1 VLKRYT
7 AKNGVLIDS
16 VTSERTVQIAN
27 EQVIPEWGI
36 SVNLEQYK
44 YFVYSGV
51 APAPNNFVTEPIEAT
66 LEFADSSRA
75 WLMGVPDADGF
86 EPQNWI
92 MSGKV
97 ADEENPDGCYSD
109 NQNKDP
115 DEIYENLLGGI
126 LTHFSLLRTCGPAAP
141 IAANSNL
148 NIGTTITQSFMS
160 QANGVDLVFT
170 PDKSKWTRAV
180 VVELCQEPGLAQGGG
195 IVSKPRNRA
204 SVDKNGLSV
213 GQPGYNAADGELTSA
228 TGMGWF
234 PGYAIDIETGR
245 RLNIAFAEN
254 SFLGGENGSDMI
266 WNPTSRFYDN
276 VGNPVFGG
284 QHMVYVIGEDVGES
298 GMPIYDNGATFFEWI
313 NGTNSSQNRDA
324 WRSVTWVMY
333 PMLIPGRDLLATDIK
348 VRVRVKKS
356 FANQVFSNENEGR
369 PMFEW
374 NMDRIA
380 TMVNQDEA
388 LAEALEMIN
397 VVPNPYYAFS
407 QYERDRV
414 DNRVKITNLPEKCN
428 IKIFNVRGKLI
439 NAFDKDSPIT
449 SLDWDLKN
457 FKGIPIAGGVYIIHI
472 EVPGIGE
479 KILKLFGGIRQP
491 DLENL

>member
-1 VLKRYT
+1 
-7 AKNGVLIDS
+7 
-16 VTSERTVQIAN
+16 
-27 EQVIPEWGI
+27 
-36 SVNLEQYK
+36 
-44 YFVYSGV
+44 
-51 APAPNNFVTEPIEAT
+51 
-66 LEFADSSRA
+66 
-75 WLMGVPDADGF
+75 
-86 EPQNWI
+86 
-92 MSGKV
+92 
-97 ADEENPDGCYSD
+97 
-109 NQNKDP
+109 
-115 DEIYENLLGGI
+115 
-126 LTHFSLLRTCGPAAP
+126 
-141 IAANSNL
+141 
-148 NIGTTITQSFMS
+148 
-160 QANGVDLVFT
+160 
-170 PDKSKWTRAV
+170 
-180 VVELCQEPGLAQGGG
+180 
-195 IVSKPRNRA
+195 
-204 SVDKNGLSV
+204 
-213 GQPGYNAADGELTSA
+213 
-228 TGMGWF
+228 
-234 PGYAIDIETGR
+234 
-245 RLNIAFAEN
+245 
-254 SFLGGENGSDMI
+254 
-266 WNPTSRFYDN
+266 
-276 VGNPVFGG
+276 VFGG
-284 QHMVYVIGEDVGES
+284 QHMIYVIGEDVGAS

-479 KILKLFGGIRQP
+479 KILKWFGGIRQP